1 MKLVF
6 SRQGKSK
13 PSEEMA
19 ALLRQA
25 VKLSLLRMK
34 ADQKVEVS
42 LTLTDDPGIR
52 ELNKAYRNMDRPTDV
67 LSFPINEG
75 QALATGGNQ
84 RRLLGDIII
93 STDRAADQ
101 ALAYG
106 HSYERE
112 MAFLTV
118 HGMLHL
124 LGLDHQRPEEAAHM
138 EELQRQILRAMGL
151 PR

>member
-6 SRQGKSK
+6 SRLSKSK
-13 PSEEMA
+13 PSEKMV

-25 VKLSLLRMK
+25 VKLSLLRMR

-52 ELNKAYRNMDRPTDV
+52 ELNKAYRQMDRPTDV

-75 QALATGGNQ
+75 QVLAAGGG

-93 STDRAADQ
+93 STERAEEQ

-112 MAFLTV
+112 MAFLVV

-124 LGLDHQRPEEAAHM
+124 LGLDHQNPAEAEHM
-138 EELQRQILRAMGL
+138 EALQRQILMAMGL

>member
-1 MKLVF
+1 M
-6 SRQGKSK
+6 
-13 PSEEMA
+13 
-19 ALLRQA
+19 LRQA

-34 ADQKVEVS
+34 ADQKAEVS
-42 LTLTDDPGIR
+42 LTLTDNPGIQ
-52 ELNKAYRNMDRPTDV
+52 ELNKAYRNIDRPTDV

-75 QALATGGNQ
+75 QALACSGSGRQ
-84 RRLLGDIII
+84 LLGDIII
-93 STDRAADQ
+93 STDRAAEQ
-101 ALAYG
+101 AVAYG

-124 LGLDHQRPEEAAHM
+124 LGLDHQTESEAARM